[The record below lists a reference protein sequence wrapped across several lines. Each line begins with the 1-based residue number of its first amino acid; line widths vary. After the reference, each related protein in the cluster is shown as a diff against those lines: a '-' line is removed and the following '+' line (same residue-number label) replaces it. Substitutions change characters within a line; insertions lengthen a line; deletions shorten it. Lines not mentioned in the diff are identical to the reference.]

1 MLSKDGVLAAIR
13 CGGDTLVS
21 VPGWPKEGTTT
32 VSIRFQFSARG
43 DYEFTL
49 P

>member
-13 CGGDTLVS
+13 CGDDTPVS
-21 VPGWPKEGTTT
+21 VPGWSKDGPTT
-32 VSIRFQFSARG
+32 VSIRFHLSAFVE
-43 DYEFTL
+43 YELTL

>member
-1 MLSKDGVLAAIR
+1 MLSKDGVLVAIR
-13 CGGDTLVS
+13 CGDDTPVS
-21 VPGWPKEGTTT
+21 VPGWPKDGATT
-32 VSIRFQFSARG
+32 VSIQFEFYTFG